1 MAMSLFSLALLSEW
15 VALQP
20 LLFCMPESKGKD
32 GRIKSLLTVKYI
44 CSQREAHFQLCSLLI
59 YKYKTKYSKPS
70 QTQERQR
77 KDGIFLFS
85 LYLLYIVSQ
94 KVIGWK
100 ELISHFRSYFCWKI
114 WNGLILFL
122 CIYCFF
128 VSFIG
133 WGFRLSSN
141 FKNIFREKKY
151 FFSSNIIKIMR
162 ILVK

>member
-15 VALQP
+15 VASQP

-32 GRIKSLLTVKYI
+32 GRIKSLLKVKYI

-85 LYLLYIVSQ
+85 PYLLYSIQYGTGFQSSVWYS
-94 KVIGWK
+94 I
-100 ELISHFRSYFCWKI
+100 HF
-114 WNGLILFL
+114 NLFL
-122 CIYCFF
+122 LYT
-128 VSFIG
+128 VNTVNRNFISVL
-133 WGFRLSSN
+133 R
-141 FKNIFREKKY
+141 
-151 FFSSNIIKIMR
+151 
-162 ILVK
+162 